1 MDFSV
6 LNLTGVK
13 SFDYFFSLFF
23 YFNVGILPLFLVLIL
38 FTRKW

>member
-1 MDFSV
+1 MEF
-6 LNLTGVK
+6 LALTLTGVK

-23 YFNVGILPLFLVLIL
+23 YFNLGIMPLLLVLVL

>member
-1 MDFSV
+1 MDFGIIV
-6 LNLTGVK
+6 LTGIK

-23 YFNVGILPLFLVLIL
+23 YFGVAIIPMLLVLIL

>member
-1 MDFSV
+1 MEFSA
-6 LNLTGVK
+6 LTLTGVK

-23 YFNVGILPLFLVLIL
+23 YFNLGTVSLFLVLIL

>member
-1 MDFSV
+1 MEF
-6 LNLTGVK
+6 LALTLTGVK

-23 YFNVGILPLFLVLIL
+23 YFNFGIMPLLLVLIL